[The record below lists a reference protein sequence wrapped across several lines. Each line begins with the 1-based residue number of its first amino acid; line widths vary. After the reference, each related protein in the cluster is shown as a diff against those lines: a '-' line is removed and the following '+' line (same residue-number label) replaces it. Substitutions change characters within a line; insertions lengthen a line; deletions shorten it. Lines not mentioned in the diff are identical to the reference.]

1 MNSKNIQI
9 AVKEG
14 EVWYATNL
22 FFKKPHRRTVCG
34 VCYLSYISATYK
46 YKITNEYLL
55 KIIICRPIYTKT
67 SHT

>member
-22 FFKKPHRRTVCG
+22 IRNLLSLVQPTAEKVLFFQ
-34 VCYLSYISATYK
+34 SFA
-46 YKITNEYLL
+46 
-55 KIIICRPIYTKT
+55 
-67 SHT
+67 